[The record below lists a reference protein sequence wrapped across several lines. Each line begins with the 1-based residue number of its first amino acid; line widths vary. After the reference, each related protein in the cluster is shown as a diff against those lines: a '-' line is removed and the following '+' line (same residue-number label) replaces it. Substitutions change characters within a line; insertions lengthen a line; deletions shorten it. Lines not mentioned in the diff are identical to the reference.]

1 MSQPLPQDSS
11 GAPFVQQSPPVP
23 NDQPPP
29 QQQRHIIVNNSTPD
43 PALAEI
49 KNTLSSLGTTLAGLP
64 EQLVHSFRE
73 SQPQPQQ
80 PHQQQN
86 AQPQPQQPNP
96 QASAQGQQVQ
106 QHQQQQRPRVMSERR
121 ENFLRGW
128 FGR

>member
-11 GAPFVQQSPPVP
+11 GAPFVQQPSPVP
-23 NDQPPP
+23 NDQPQA

-49 KNTLSSLGTTLAGLP
+49 RNTLSGLGTTLAALP

-80 PHQQQN
+80 PHQQQPP
-86 AQPQPQQPNP
+86 QPQPQQPNL
-96 QASAQGQQVQ
+96 QASQQGQQIQ
-106 QHQQQQRPRVMSERR
+106 QHQQPQTPRVMSERR
-121 ENFLRGW
+121 ENFLRNW

>member
-11 GAPFVQQSPPVP
+11 GAPFVQQSSPVP
-23 NDQPPP
+23 NDQPPA

-43 PALAEI
+43 PVLAEI
-49 KNTLSSLGTTLAGLP
+49 KNTLSSFGNTLAALP

-80 PHQQQN
+80 PHQQQSP
-86 AQPQPQQPNP
+86 QPQPQQPVQQQSP
-96 QASAQGQQVQ
+96 QGQQIQ
-106 QHQQQQRPRVMSERR
+106 QHQQPTQPRVMSEGR
-121 ENFLRGW
+121 EKFLRNW